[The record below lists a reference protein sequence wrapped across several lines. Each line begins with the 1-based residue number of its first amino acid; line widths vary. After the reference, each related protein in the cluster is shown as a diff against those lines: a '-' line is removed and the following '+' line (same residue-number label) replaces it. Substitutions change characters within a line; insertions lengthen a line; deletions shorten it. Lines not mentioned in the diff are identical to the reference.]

1 MYFLNHAIMNNNN
14 FFKVGNMPYVS
25 RNADGQ
31 VIGIFLNSQQN
42 ATEFLPSDHPD
53 ILMFFGG
60 AVPGNLDRTALSD
73 LTLSDLGFIRVIEDV
88 LDLLIDKNILTFT
101 ELPEKTR
108 EKILSRK
115 DARGRLAGS
124 NDLVVPDEGLL

>member
-1 MYFLNHAIMNNNN
+1 
-14 FFKVGNMPYVS
+14 MPYVS
-25 RNADGQ
+25 RNAEGQ
-31 VIGIFLNSQQN
+31 VVGIFLNSQQN
-42 ATEFLPSDHPD
+42 AKEFLPNDHPD
-53 ILMFFGG
+53 ILLFFGG
-60 AVPGNLDRTALSD
+60 AFPENLDQAALSH

-115 DARGRLAGS
+115 DARGRLTGS
-124 NDLVVPDEGLL
+124 NDFVVPDEGLL